1 MKIDIC
7 TPEEVERYK
16 IDHPGEVERIL
27 AAVMAKKAL
36 VTAYSENNRDFL
48 VTSLVAVDAP
58 GHAIYLGASHDDAL
72 NQALVNS
79 REVSFNTAHDQI
91 RVLFTT
97 PGLAMMTLEGEK
109 VLRAEMPKEMLRF
122 QRREYYR
129 LPTSLLNPA
138 KCTIVLGA
146 RSLETTVV
154 DISIGGVGILAY
166 LDDVGLREG
175 DVYHGCRLSLP
186 DAGSYLVSLQI
197 RAIYE
202 STMKNGVE
210 SHRVGCQFIDLA
222 PSVETDIQRYII
234 RIERE
239 RRANAL

>member
-7 TPEEVERYK
+7 APEDVQRYK
-16 IDHPGEVERIL
+16 IDHQGEIERIL
-27 AAVMAKKAL
+27 SAVMAKKAL

-48 VTSLVAVDAP
+48 VTSLVGVDAP
-58 GHAIYLGASHDDAL
+58 GQAIYLGASHDAAL
-72 NQALVNS
+72 NQALTSS

-97 PGLAMMTLEGEK
+97 PGLALMTLEGET
-109 VLRAEMPKEMLRF
+109 VLRAEMPKEILRF

-129 LPTSLLNPA
+129 LPTSMLNPA
-138 KCTIVLGA
+138 KCTIAVDGH
-146 RSLETTVV
+146 SLETTVV
-154 DISIGGVGILAY
+154 DISIGGIGILAY
-166 LDDVGLREG
+166 KDDIGLREG
-175 DVYHGCRLSLP
+175 DIYHGCRLSLP

-197 RAIYE
+197 RAIYA
-202 STMKNGVE
+202 STVKNGVE

-239 RRANAL
+239 RRVSAF